1 MEGKKRFPV
10 CLTFDVDCQTIWT
23 ARDKAY
29 YEKPVMLSLGN
40 YGAYE
45 GVPRILRILKRNGV
59 LATFNVPGE
68 VADLFPQMVLDI
80 HAAGHEIGN
89 HGYTHVWPEKFETR
103 RDEMEEYR
111 RANERLRE
119 LVGYTPRGF
128 RSPAWEFSAYTPDIL
143 VELGIQYSSNMMHT
157 DSVHQLVVNGQ
168 PKKLIEFPIHWAMD
182 DAAYWLYSTKLVG
195 KAMQP
200 LDAVQEV
207 FTRQFDVLYQEWKTE
222 PGRENSVY
230 VLTCHPQVI
239 GVPAR
244 SMVLEN
250 TIRHI
255 AQHEEVEFLRLGDLA
270 ERYQYLVEER
280 SERA

>member
-1 MEGKKRFPV
+1 
-10 CLTFDVDCQTIWT
+10 
-23 ARDKAY
+23 
-29 YEKPVMLSLGN
+29 
-40 YGAYE
+40 
-45 GVPRILRILKRNGV
+45 
-59 LATFNVPGE
+59 
-68 VADLFPQMVLDI
+68 
-80 HAAGHEIGN
+80 
-89 HGYTHVWPEKFETR
+89 
-103 RDEMEEYR
+103 
-111 RANERLRE
+111 
-119 LVGYTPRGF
+119 
-128 RSPAWEFSAYTPDIL
+128 
-143 VELGIQYSSNMMHT
+143 
-157 DSVHQLVVNGQ
+157 
-168 PKKLIEFPIHWAMD
+168 MD

-244 SMVLEN
+244 STVLEN